1 MKSIAKMRFTNAD
14 FRAILCTAYETE
26 DRKHGHARE
35 NHPLRPV
42 CGSSSV
48 VYRNGRYY
56 CVSCGAKGDH
66 PMSDAEL
73 AYIDQALS
81 LGDDST
87 ELAALRRR
95 YPRLRVR

>member
-1 MKSIAKMRFTNAD
+1 MAAPAKAVRCA
-14 FRAILCTAYETE
+14 L
-26 DRKHGHARE
+26 
-35 NHPLRPV
+35 
-42 CGSSSV
+42 CGSNNV

-56 CVSCGAKGDH
+56 CVSCGARGDR
-66 PMSDAEL
+66 PMSDAAL

-81 LGDDST
+81 LGDDSA

>member
-1 MKSIAKMRFTNAD
+1 MQISVLSYVQLTKRRTGSMDT
-14 FRAILCTAYETE
+14 
-26 DRKHGHARE
+26 
-35 NHPLRPV
+35 PV
-42 CGSSSV
+42 KTTRCALCGSSSV

>member
-1 MKSIAKMRFTNAD
+1 MDTPAKTTRCA
-14 FRAILCTAYETE
+14 L
-26 DRKHGHARE
+26 
-35 NHPLRPV
+35 
-42 CGSSSV
+42 CGSSNV
-48 VYRNGRYY
+48 VYRSGRYY
-56 CVSCGAKGDH
+56 CVSCGAHGDR

-81 LGDDST
+81 LGDDSA

>member
-1 MKSIAKMRFTNAD
+1 MQISVLSYVQLTKRRTGSMDTPAKTTRCA
-14 FRAILCTAYETE
+14 L
-26 DRKHGHARE
+26 
-35 NHPLRPV
+35 

-56 CVSCGAKGDH
+56 CVSCDH

-81 LGDDST
+81 LGDDSA

>member
-1 MKSIAKMRFTNAD
+1 MDTPAKTTRCA
-14 FRAILCTAYETE
+14 L
-26 DRKHGHARE
+26 
-35 NHPLRPV
+35 

-48 VYRNGRYY
+48 VYRN

-81 LGDDST
+81 LGDDSA

>member
-1 MKSIAKMRFTNAD
+1 MDTPAKTTRCA
-14 FRAILCTAYETE
+14 L
-26 DRKHGHARE
+26 
-35 NHPLRPV
+35 

-56 CVSCGAKGDH
+56 CVSCGAKGDL

-81 LGDDST
+81 LGDDGA

>member
-1 MKSIAKMRFTNAD
+1 MVAPAKTIRCA
-14 FRAILCTAYETE
+14 L
-26 DRKHGHARE
+26 
-35 NHPLRPV
+35 

-66 PMSDAEL
+66 PMSDAKL
-73 AYIDQALS
+73 AYIDQTLS
-81 LGDDST
+81 LGDDSA

>member
-1 MKSIAKMRFTNAD
+1 MDTPAKTTRCA
-14 FRAILCTAYETE
+14 L
-26 DRKHGHARE
+26 
-35 NHPLRPV
+35 

-48 VYRNGRYY
+48 VYWNGRYY
-56 CVSCGAKGDH
+56 AKGDH

-81 LGDDST
+81 LGDDSA

>member
-26 DRKHGHARE
+26 DR
-35 NHPLRPV
+35 

-81 LGDDST
+81 LGDDSA

>member
-1 MKSIAKMRFTNAD
+1 MDTPAKTTRCA
-14 FRAILCTAYETE
+14 L
-26 DRKHGHARE
+26 
-35 NHPLRPV
+35 
-42 CGSSSV
+42 CGSSNV
-48 VYRNGRYY
+48 AYRNGRYC
-56 CVSCGAKGDH
+56 CVSCGARGDH

-81 LGDDST
+81 LGDDSA

>member
-1 MKSIAKMRFTNAD
+1 MAAPAKTIRCA
-14 FRAILCTAYETE
+14 L
-26 DRKHGHARE
+26 
-35 NHPLRPV
+35 

-48 VYRNGRYY
+48 VYRSGRYY
-56 CVSCGAKGDH
+56 CVSCGTRGDH

-73 AYIDQALS
+73 ANIDRALS

>member
-1 MKSIAKMRFTNAD
+1 MKSTAKMRFTNTR
-14 FRAILCTAYETE
+14 FHVMLSTAYETE
-26 DRKHGHARE
+26 DVHHGRTCETIRCA
-35 NHPLRPV
+35 L

-48 VYRNGRYY
+48 VYRSGRYY
-56 CVSCGAKGDH
+56 CVSCGARGDH

-73 AYIDQALS
+73 ANIDRALS

>member
-35 NHPLRPV
+35 TTRCAL
-42 CGSSSV
+42 CGSSIV

-81 LGDDST
+81 LGDDSA